1 MATSLPCATAS
12 CFPRTFITPAK
23 PIHTIIYQ
31 EKRLKGKRTEDMSAS
46 IVLLTCR
53 AAGVPLTFKE
63 VCAVTNVSK
72 RRTGRFLE
80 LLKRILK
87 GTDIM
92 S

>member
-1 MATSLPCATAS
+1 
-12 CFPRTFITPAK
+12 
-23 PIHTIIYQ
+23 
-31 EKRLKGKRTEDMSAS
+31 MSAS

-72 RRTGRFLE
+72 RRTGHFLE

>member
-1 MATSLPCATAS
+1 
-12 CFPRTFITPAK
+12 
-23 PIHTIIYQ
+23 
-31 EKRLKGKRTEDMSAS
+31 MSAS